1 MIKRFCLETSMGHF
15 AGVFHPK
22 TSFIFSVP
30 VPLST
35 QDYKW
40 AQAICLGT
48 YEACDWL
55 GHSVIDWY
63 PALSGVVILYQLML
77 LKLVL
82 TAWAICFWAKIYLF
96 REGSSFRG
104 KGLILAKENASI
116 TLMERSLPIKGN
128 FYLPWMCPLYLLDP
142 MIPTFQ
148 NGNLKEKYV
157 IVHT

>member
-55 GHSVIDWY
+55 GHPVIDWY

-96 REGSSFRG
+96 RDRSSFRG
-104 KGLILAKENASI
+104 KRFDPSQGKCFYNLNGEIASNQGKFLLGLSVPFILTKSNDS
-116 TLMERSLPIKGN
+116 N
-128 FYLPWMCPLYLLDP
+128 FPKWKP
-142 MIPTFQ
+142 
-148 NGNLKEKYV
+148 
-157 IVHT
+157 

>member
-55 GHSVIDWY
+55 GHPMIDWY

-82 TAWAICFWAKIYLF
+82 TAWAICFWGKIYLF
-96 REGSSFRG
+96 RDRSSFRG
-104 KGLILAKENASI
+104 KRFDPSQGKCFYNLNGEITSNQGKFLLGLSVPFIL
-116 TLMERSLPIKGN
+116 TRSNDSN
-128 FYLPWMCPLYLLDP
+128 FPKWKP
-142 MIPTFQ
+142 
-148 NGNLKEKYV
+148 
-157 IVHT
+157 